1 MSYKGLCIG
10 GVAAG
15 DWVSKDTNSFT
26 ECHWVDRGGRFRPP
40 IRENWSPDSLA
51 DGTAGNSTSY
61 VHVRGGGGC
70 DYWVP
75 EGKDRTWAMQE
86 LVRAYRWI
94 NLPPRND
101 EAID

>member
-1 MSYKGLCIG
+1 MGYTITFLRRTANYFQPA
-10 GVAAG
+10 VASHLS
-15 DWVSKDTNSFT
+15 V
-26 ECHWVDRGGRFRPP
+26 VP
-40 IRENWSPDSLA
+40 IRATVGQNKTGA
-51 DGTAGNSTSY
+51 Y

-75 EGKDRTWAMQE
+75 EGKDLIWAMQE